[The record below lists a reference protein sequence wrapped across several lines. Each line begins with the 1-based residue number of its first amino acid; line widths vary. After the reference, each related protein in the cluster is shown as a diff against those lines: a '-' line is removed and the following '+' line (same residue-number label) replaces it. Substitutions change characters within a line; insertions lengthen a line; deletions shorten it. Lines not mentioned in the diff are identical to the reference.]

1 MSREWLLAENR
12 SDGRT
17 MLYAAVEWDDDNPAD
32 FLSAG
37 WWLHYPPGVDVDEF
51 EMAER
56 GVFIDG
62 PELDLSIPPEMPISG
77 EPSTLAPLAAST
89 STSTAA
95 DGENCKGKPVRRVL
109 RPHRT
114 EGKFF

>member
-1 MSREWLLAENR
+1 MNGSWPKTEATAEPC
-12 SDGRT
+12 SMPLWSG
-17 MLYAAVEWDDDNPAD
+17 DDDNPAD

-77 EPSTLAPLAAST
+77 EAIYVGATGGLYEYFYGSGRGELQGKAST
-89 STSTAA
+89 SSSPPPS
-95 DGENCKGKPVRRVL
+95 N
-109 RPHRT
+109 
-114 EGKFF
+114 